1 MQDSDQALQQEIL
14 DSWFGIAGS
23 AEYGKARNVWFRKD
37 DEFDA
42 AIRRR
47 FGTAVDGAIAG
58 AFTDWDTARA
68 TLARVLLLDQFTR
81 NIYRGTPRAFAG
93 DAHALQVVE
102 KTVSR
107 GDDAGLI
114 PVERWFLYM
123 PFVHAE
129 SAASQARSV
138 QLFTRLRDETGLA
151 DPLDWAHRHAE
162 VIRRFGRYP
171 HRNAILGR
179 QSTEE
184 ELAFLAQPGSGF

>member
-1 MQDSDQALQQEIL
+1 MQDSDQALQQEIV
-14 DSWFGIAGS
+14 DFWFGLPGS
-23 AEYGKARNVWFRKD
+23 AEYGTTRDVWFRKD

-47 FGTAVDGAIAG
+47 FGAAVDSAIAG
-58 AFTDWDTARA
+58 EFTTWDTARA
-68 TLARVLLLDQFTR
+68 ALARVLLLDQFTR

-93 DAHALQVVE
+93 DAIALQVAE
-102 KTVSR
+102 KTVSCR
-107 GDDAGLI
+107 DDARLI
-114 PVERWFLYM
+114 PVERWFLYL

-129 SAASQARSV
+129 SVASQARSV

-151 DPLDWAHRHAE
+151 EPLDWAHRHAE

-179 QSTEE
+179 ESTPE
-184 ELAFLAQPGSGF
+184 ELEFLAQPGSGF

>member
-14 DSWFGIAGS
+14 DFWFGLPAS
-23 AEYGKARNVWFRKD
+23 AEYGKTRDVWFRKD

-47 FGTAVDGAIAG
+47 FGAAVDRAIAG
-58 AFTDWDTARA
+58 EFTTWDTE
-68 TLARVLLLDQFTR
+68 
-81 NIYRGTPRAFAG
+81 
-93 DAHALQVVE
+93 E

-107 GDDAGLI
+107 RDDARLI

-123 PFVHAE
+123 PFVHTE
-129 SAASQARSV
+129 SAANQARSV

-151 DPLDWAHRHAE
+151 EPLDWAHRHAE

-171 HRNAILGR
+171 NRNAILGR
-179 QSTEE
+179 ESTPK
-184 ELAFLAQPGSGF
+184 ELEFLAQPRSGF

>member
-1 MQDSDQALQQEIL
+1 MQGDQALQQEIL
-14 DSWFGIAGS
+14 DFWFGVPGS
-23 AEYGKARNVWFRKD
+23 AEHGKARDVWFRKD

-47 FGTAVDGAIAG
+47 FGATVDRAIAG
-58 AFTDWDTARA
+58 EFTDWDAERGA
-68 TLARVLLLDQFTR
+68 LARVLLLDQFTR

-93 DAHALQVVE
+93 DALARQIAE
-102 KTVSR
+102 KAVSR
-107 GDDAGLI
+107 GDDARLI

-129 SAASQARSV
+129 SAGSQARSLE
-138 QLFTRLRDETGLA
+138 LFTRLRDETGLA

-179 QSTEE
+179 QSTPE
-184 ELAFLAQPGSGF
+184 ELEFIARPGSGF

>member
-1 MQDSDQALQQEIL
+1 MQDSDRALQQEIL
-14 DSWFGIAGS
+14 DFWFGRHGS
-23 AEYGKARNVWFRKD
+23 AEHGQVRNVWFRKD

-47 FGTAVDGAIAG
+47 FGTAVDRAIAG
-58 AFTDWDTARA
+58 AFTEWDTARGA
-68 TLARVLLLDQFTR
+68 LARVLLLDQFTR
-81 NIYRGTPRAFAG
+81 NIYRGTPRSFAG
-93 DAHALQVVE
+93 DALALGVAQ

-107 GDDAGLI
+107 GDDAPLV

-129 SAASQARSV
+129 SAASQARSLE
-138 QLFTRLRDETGLA
+138 LFTRLRDETGLA

-179 QSTEE
+179 QSTQE
-184 ELAFLAQPGSGF
+184 ELEFLARPGSGF